1 MVILFAKYCP
11 VTNEPSFSQSG
22 ILIKVIPCS
31 WVLQAYVSEALQI
44 LKELGERFTSSIN
57 INKLKKKGKRFHC
70 TENSSIT
77 NPSLPI
83 PSSESGQESKA
94 GNKPGAESTGSPAH
108 GAGAQLSIIALT
120 PGPRGDDHTL
130 LLC

>member
-22 ILIKVIPCS
+22 ILIKAIPCS

-57 INKLKKKGKRFHC
+57 VNKLKKKREKIPLHRKQL
-70 TENSSIT
+70 NYK
-77 NPSLPI
+77 SLPAN
-83 PSSESGQESKA
+83 PFQ
-94 GNKPGAESTGSPAH
+94 
-108 GAGAQLSIIALT
+108 
-120 PGPRGDDHTL
+120 
-130 LLC
+130 